1 VVDVR
6 SNEFYRNTDVL
17 EMIRQHVKHSNVT
30 PRSTHIN
37 SSSIPM
43 EHPLVQRGLS
53 LGLTAFGSPTTSDQ
67 ARIPYP
73 SMKIGPGD
81 SARSQTADEYIE
93 LHEIRNGIDVY
104 TQLLQRVSL

>member
-1 VVDVR
+1 
-6 SNEFYRNTDVL
+6 
-17 EMIRQHVKHSNVT
+17 
-30 PRSTHIN
+30 
-37 SSSIPM
+37 M

-81 SARSQTADEYIE
+81 SARSHTSDEYV
-93 LHEIRNGIDVY
+93 LLDEIQNGIETY
-104 TQLLQRVSL
+104 IQLLCASGRECGRQRHKNLNKCDNKARLVKP